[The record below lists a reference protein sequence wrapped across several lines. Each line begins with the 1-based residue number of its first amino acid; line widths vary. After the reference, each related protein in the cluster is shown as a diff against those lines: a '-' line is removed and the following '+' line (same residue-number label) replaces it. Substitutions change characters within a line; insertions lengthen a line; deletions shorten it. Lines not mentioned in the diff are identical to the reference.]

1 MGGIARQMDIDE
13 DDVVAAEKHYDSI
26 RKEILESGD
35 EKMIQILKL
44 FPEESV
50 IKLKDI
56 LNKIKD

>member
-13 DDVVAAEKHYDSI
+13 DDVQSAEKNYESI

-35 EKMIQILKL
+35 EKMIQILSL

-50 IKLKDI
+50 IKLKKL